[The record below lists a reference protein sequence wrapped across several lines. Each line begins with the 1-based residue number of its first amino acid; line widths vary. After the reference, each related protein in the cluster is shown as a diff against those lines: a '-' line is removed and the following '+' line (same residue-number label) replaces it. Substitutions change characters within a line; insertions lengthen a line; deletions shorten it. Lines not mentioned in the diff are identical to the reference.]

1 MIEKLLQKDVL
12 VKVAAVIIALIVWL
26 YVLETENPSQ
36 TADVTVDVP
45 IQAPVG
51 KILTSLPSIRV
62 TVTFEGR
69 IRDLERIDP
78 KQVVIPLDISDAP
91 AGQTV
96 VPLEYVS
103 PFPRVKVKDISPNMV
118 TVTLAMEE
126 TKEVGV
132 DVTVRGT
139 PNKEYDAQRPT
150 YSQAT
155 VNVTGPK
162 SNVDRVQFVTGEIDV
177 TGAVG
182 NVTAAVKLIPYDAYG
197 NEVAQI
203 TVNPATVQVTV
214 PMSKKPPAKTVE
226 VKVHTTGTP
235 KKGFK
240 LVGASAA
247 PTYVEIR
254 GEESVA
260 RRITS
265 ISTKP
270 VDVGGRETGFSGE
283 YSLDVPS
290 GVKVETSAKVT
301 VSVDIQPDIVTRTF
315 SGVIVQVENLPI
327 GFTLNIDPPMVD
339 VKLTGRSDILERIQA
354 SDIQAFIN
362 AGDINPL
369 EIGSRHEADRI
380 VVPTGYPEGVK
391 FDVTPPRVKLTL
403 TKR

>member
-1 MIEKLLQKDVL
+1 MIEKMLQKDVFVKIAAL
-12 VKVAAVIIALIVWL
+12 VIALIVWG
-26 YVLETENPSQ
+26 YVLDQVNPMQ
-36 TADVTVDVP
+36 TTDITVEVP
-45 IQAPVG
+45 IEAPPG
-51 KILTSLPSIRV
+51 KILTSLPSARV
-62 TVTFEGR
+62 TITFEGR
-69 IRDLERIDP
+69 LRDLQRIHHD
-78 KQVVIPLDISDAP
+78 QVVIPLDISNAP
-91 AGQTV
+91 PGQSMIPV
-96 VPLEYVS
+96 EYVS
-103 PFPRVKVKDISPNMV
+103 PFRGVKVKDINPRLIA
-118 TVTLAMEE
+118 VTLAMEE

-155 VNVTGPK
+155 VSVTGPK

-182 NVTAAVKLIPYDAYG
+182 SVTAAVKLVPYDAYG

-203 TVNPATVQVTV
+203 TVDPATVQVTV
-214 PMSKKPPAKTVE
+214 PMTRKPPAKTVE
-226 VKVHTTGTP
+226 VKVNTTGTP

-240 LVGASAA
+240 LAGASAS

-254 GEESVA
+254 GEESVT
-260 RRITS
+260 RNITS
-265 ISTKP
+265 ISTRP
-270 VDVGGRETGFSGE
+270 VDVSGRDAGFSAE
-283 YSLDVPS
+283 YTLDLPP
-290 GVKVETSAKVT
+290 GVKVETSTKVT

-339 VKLTGRSDILERIQA
+339 VKLTGRSDILESIEA
-354 SDIQAFIN
+354 SDIQAFID

-369 EIGSRHEADRI
+369 EIGSRQDYLKL
-380 VVPTGYPEGVK
+380 VVPSGYPEGVK
-391 FDVTPPRVKLTL
+391 LDVTPPRVTLTL